1 MNGAADAMH
10 TLSRNVTADRAKAN
24 RSSVY
29 RARDG
34 VIGGVSLRTLT
45 EQHHPRTRKRPAR
58 VKELMR
64 NDTAAHVAPI
74 RLWQC
79 LCGASDLPKSDYQH
93 VITCAECEA
102 LATEIGDA
110 RSAEASQ

>member
-1 MNGAADAMH
+1 
-10 TLSRNVTADRAKAN
+10 
-24 RSSVY
+24 
-29 RARDG
+29 
-34 VIGGVSLRTLT
+34 
-45 EQHHPRTRKRPAR
+45 
-58 VKELMR
+58 MR

-110 RSAEASQ
+110 LDDLEEALWRRGVQVS

>member
-1 MNGAADAMH
+1 
-10 TLSRNVTADRAKAN
+10 
-24 RSSVY
+24 
-29 RARDG
+29 
-34 VIGGVSLRTLT
+34 
-45 EQHHPRTRKRPAR
+45 
-58 VKELMR
+58 MR